1 MDRYKLVEK
10 LFPTIELAYKQKHPT
25 HLEIPMVM
33 PQFLIKSYSLFYLF
47 MRKLANERVS
57 AVERIGEATSE
68 QHVNKGNQQTDER
81 GDEQVAHFWRP
92 DLPRSL

>member
-1 MDRYKLVEK
+1 LKLVEK
-10 LFPTIELAYKQKHPT
+10 LFPTIELAYKQKYPT
-25 HLEIPMVM
+25 HLEILMVM

-81 GDEQVAHFWRP
+81 GDEQVAHF
-92 DLPRSL
+92 

>member
-1 MDRYKLVEK
+1 MSPNTSWEKSHPVKQPSRVSIRDIQKLVEK
-10 LFPTIELAYKQKHPT
+10 LFPTIALAYKHKHPT

-57 AVERIGEATSE
+57 AVERVGEAT
-68 QHVNKGNQQTDER
+68 DE
-81 GDEQVAHFWRP
+81 
-92 DLPRSL
+92 